1 MTLVCNFKES
11 PKVIQEMVFL
21 GSVQSCPLNR
31 NLGLFSTSPE
41 ASLLWDCFKSVLT
54 FPLIEGCWEIPK
66 SKSFLKYFP
75 LILKDYQVEKH
86 CGKRYFSITNK
97 MFHNKDDNTN
107 SSMC

>member
-21 GSVQSCPLNR
+21 GSVQSRPLNR

-66 SKSFLKYFP
+66 SKSFLKYFL

-86 CGKRYFSITNK
+86 CGKCYFSITNK